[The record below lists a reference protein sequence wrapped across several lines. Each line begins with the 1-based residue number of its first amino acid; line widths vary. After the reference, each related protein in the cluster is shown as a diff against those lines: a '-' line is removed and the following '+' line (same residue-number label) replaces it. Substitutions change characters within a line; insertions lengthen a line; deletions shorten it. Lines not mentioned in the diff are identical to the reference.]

1 MTNKIKQW
9 LIRRSKDVKKQTGI
23 NEVLLIIGVTLHVT
37 GTVSDNI
44 FAIGTGLLVMIL
56 AILLELIGVLFYTVN
71 RKRDILIVNKMFFV
85 LLSDEKFVFEYSFYL
100 VIFPIISYT
109 LCLGYNML
117 NENMIIGIILLI
129 LLVLLYIFLLFLNAM
144 VSEKISNIF
153 KKKLL

>member
-56 AILLELIGVLFYTVN
+56 AILLELI
-71 RKRDILIVNKMFFV
+71 
-85 LLSDEKFVFEYSFYL
+85 E
-100 VIFPIISYT
+100 
-109 LCLGYNML
+109 
-117 NENMIIGIILLI
+117 
-129 LLVLLYIFLLFLNAM
+129 LYP
-144 VSEKISNIF
+144 
-153 KKKLL
+153 KK